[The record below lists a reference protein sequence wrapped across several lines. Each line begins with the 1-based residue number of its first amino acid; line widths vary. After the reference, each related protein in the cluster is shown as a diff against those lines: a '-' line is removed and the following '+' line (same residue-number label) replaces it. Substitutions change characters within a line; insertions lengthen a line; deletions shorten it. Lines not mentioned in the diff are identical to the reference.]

1 MHNTAVYKRYTLGSK
16 TKIDQNERIEKD
28 VQGEQQVK
36 ESQNSYTNI
45 RQDRFYFE
53 TIQSK
58 GEEA

>member
-1 MHNTAVYKRYTLGSK
+1 MHSTAVYKRYTLGSK
-16 TKIDQNERIEKD
+16 TKTDQNEKTEKD

-36 ESQNSYTNI
+36 ESQSSYTNI

>member
-1 MHNTAVYKRYTLGSK
+1 MNGWK
-16 TKIDQNERIEKD
+16 KD

-36 ESQNSYTNI
+36 ESQSSYTNI
-45 RQDRFYFE
+45 RQARFYFE